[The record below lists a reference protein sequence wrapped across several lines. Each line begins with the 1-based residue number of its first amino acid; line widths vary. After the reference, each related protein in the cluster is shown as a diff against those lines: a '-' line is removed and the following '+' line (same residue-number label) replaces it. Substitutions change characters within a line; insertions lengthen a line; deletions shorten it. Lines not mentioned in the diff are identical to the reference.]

1 MRKNLNRYKAKQ
13 KEIFNQIISE
23 IKQKKIESKGIEYI
37 FPLFH
42 GLEIIE
48 EKEYEIN
55 NIIEAREY
63 LNDKVL
69 LANLLEVLNL
79 LLKNIK
85 ELKGIMSEK
94 DLQKLQSSMTLLDYI
109 TNLNFRSLLIFRGY
123 NEKLIKK
130 IFTEN
135 KEFKIF
141 NEILEKIFNGNKDTK
156 TILLIE
162 SEMLD
167 YSLRDNTLRNI
178 DKDSLELA
186 ENILIKYSEFSPIV
200 VSSMEHSMV
209 LRKSKEYFKSLT
221 NEEYE
226 IFSKFN
232 IDKTI
237 LKYASRTR
245 KRIKNKIMVN
255 IIPTFTLLGLITL
268 SILNTPTTA
277 YIVQDNT
284 IAVLPTESCMPAIS
298 EIKTIEEVKKA
309 KEEEIKRQELEEQ
322 RIQEELKRQEELKQ
336 ATYNI
341 QTYNYV
347 EPTGVGNVDVVSIA
361 MSQVGNIG
369 GYPYWSWYGF
379 SSRVDWCSIFV
390 SWVANQA
397 GVLNT
402 AIPKFARASEGA
414 RWFMDNSLFR
424 GRDYIPREGDL
435 IFFDWDYNGISDHAG
450 YVRYSENGTVYT
462 VEGNTLNDD
471 CSTHS
476 YPMNSNYI
484 LGYGTPNY

>member
-1 MRKNLNRYKAKQ
+1 MRKNLNRYKVKQ

-23 IKQKKIESKGIEYI
+23 IKLGIKESENLEYI

-48 EKEYEIN
+48 NQEFEIN
-55 NIIEAREY
+55 NILEAREY
-63 LNDKVL
+63 LNDKILVS
-69 LANLLEVLNL
+69 NILEILNI
-79 LLKNIK
+79 LLKDKRPLND
-85 ELKGIMSEK
+85 IMSEK
-94 DLQKLQSSMTLLDYI
+94 NIEKLKSSMTLLTYI
-109 TNLNFRSLLIFRGY
+109 TNPNFKSLLLFRGY
-123 NEKLIKK
+123 DDK
-130 IFTEN
+130 IVQKVFTEN
-135 KEFKIF
+135 KDFNIF
-141 NEILEKIFNGNKDTK
+141 SKILEKFFEGNRDNK

-167 YSLRDNTLRNI
+167 YSLKENTLKNV
-178 DKDSLELA
+178 DKESKDIA
-186 ENILIKYSEFSPIV
+186 ENILIKYSEFSPLV
-200 VSSMEHSMV
+200 VSTMDHSDV
-209 LRKSKEYFKSLT
+209 LRKSKEYFKNLT

-245 KRIKNKIMVN
+245 KHLKNKIMVN
-255 IIPTFTLLGLITL
+255 LIPTFTLLVLVAL
-268 SILNTPTTA
+268 SVLNTPSTA
-277 YIVQDNT
+277 YITEENSV
-284 IAVLPTESCMPAIS
+284 ALLPKESCMPAIS
-298 EIKTIEEVKKA
+298 EIKSIEEIKIA
-309 KEEEIKRQELEEQ
+309 KEEEIKAQELEEQ
-322 RIQEELKRQEELKQ
+322 KKQEELKRQEELKHSYYS
-336 ATYNI
+336 APTYTFI
-341 QTYNYV
+341 
-347 EPTGVGNVDVVSIA
+347 EPTGTGNVDVVNIA

-379 SSRVDWCSIFV
+379 SSRVDWCSVFV

-397 GVLNT
+397 GVLGT

-414 RWFMDNSLFR
+414 SWFMNNNLFR
-424 GRDYIPREGDL
+424 GRDYTPREGDL
-435 IFFDWDYNGISDHAG
+435 IFFDWDYNGIADHAG
-450 YVRYSENGTVYT
+450 YVRYTEGSNVYT

-476 YPMNSNYI
+476 YPMNSTYI

>member
-23 IKQKKIESKGIEYI
+23 IKQKKIESKWIEYI

-79 LLKNIK
+79 LPKNIK
-85 ELKGIMSEK
+85 ELKEIMSEK
-94 DLQKLQSSMTLLDYI
+94 DLQKLQSSTTLLDYI

-200 VSSMEHSMV
+200 VSSMEHSKV

-268 SILNTPTTA
+268 RILS
-277 YIVQDNT
+277 Q
-284 IAVLPTESCMPAIS
+284 SCLQS
-298 EIKTIEEVKKA
+298 HVC
-309 KEEEIKRQELEEQ
+309 Q
-322 RIQEELKRQEELKQ
+322 
-336 ATYNI
+336 
-341 QTYNYV
+341 
-347 EPTGVGNVDVVSIA
+347 
-361 MSQVGNIG
+361 
-369 GYPYWSWYGF
+369 
-379 SSRVDWCSIFV
+379 
-390 SWVANQA
+390 
-397 GVLNT
+397 
-402 AIPKFARASEGA
+402 
-414 RWFMDNSLFR
+414 LFQK
-424 GRDYIPREGDL
+424 
-435 IFFDWDYNGISDHAG
+435 
-450 YVRYSENGTVYT
+450 
-462 VEGNTLNDD
+462 
-471 CSTHS
+471 
-476 YPMNSNYI
+476 
-484 LGYGTPNY
+484 